1 MIGREYFILTRPY
14 SDPFTSMVRLG
25 KKYGFSMALRE
36 LSNTAPGLFRA
47 VSGYKKAHSIS
58 STPMWKAMIDAS
70 WVPWP
75 FRLLLR
81 PLKGRNSEGDAWNW
95 CHFWSNFEIGSLDW
109 LRSRQYRQL
118 FEYLDQ
124 QKGFYHERVSISS
137 VLPLLKT
144 KLTLASGA
152 MRQFIPSL
160 PQCYFGRK
168 RCITL
173 KMGIGMGD
181 INLVLRTRRD
191 SNFQIR

>member
-1 MIGREYFILTRPY
+1 MWRERFIVTGSY
-14 SDPFTSMVRLG
+14 SDPFVSMARSG
-25 KKYGFSMALRE
+25 KKYGFAIALWE

-47 VSGYKKAHSIS
+47 VSEYKKAHSIS

-81 PLKGRNSEGDAWNW
+81 PLKGRNSEGDSWNW
-95 CHFWSNFEIGSLDW
+95 CHFWSNFEIGSFDW
-109 LRSRQYRQL
+109 LRSGLYRQL

-124 QKGFYHERVSISS
+124 LKGFYHERVSTPSS
-137 VLPLLKT
+137 LPAGNQADT
-144 KLTLASGA
+144 RSGA

-160 PQCYFGRK
+160 LECYFGRK

-173 KMGIGMGD
+173 EI
-181 INLVLRTRRD
+181 
-191 SNFQIR
+191 